1 MSGMAEKAMPDISLV
16 ASGGEV
22 CYTEYNIQQTGCVF
36 VKNLNAYLIAHPKL
50 LLTLMWV
57 FVALAVVPGVVLN
70 LVAPYMSF
78 FKYIAILI
86 VPAAIALYLRIL
98 YSHVQEEKKEARRA
112 QKAAENEA
120 RHQHKKKK

>member
-22 CYTEYNIQQTGCVF
+22 CYTKYNIQQTGCVF
-36 VKNLNAYLIAHPKL
+36 VKNLNSYLLNHPKL

-70 LVAPYMSF
+70 LAAPNMGF
-78 FKYIAILI
+78 FTYIGII
-86 VPAAIALYLRIL
+86 IGPAAIALYLRIL
-98 YSHVQEEKKEARRA
+98 YSHIQEEKRKERRA
-112 QKAAENEA
+112 QKAAENEI